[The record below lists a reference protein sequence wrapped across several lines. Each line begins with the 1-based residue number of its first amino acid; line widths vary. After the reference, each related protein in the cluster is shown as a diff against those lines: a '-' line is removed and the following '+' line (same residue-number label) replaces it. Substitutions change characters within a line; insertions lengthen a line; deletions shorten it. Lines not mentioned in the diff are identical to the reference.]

1 MKTRLF
7 IIAIVAISLLSFK
20 LISSSK
26 AHKDASKGDTKA
38 HSGFAMQD
46 SNQF

>member
-1 MKTRLF
+1 MKTRL
-7 IIAIVAISLLSFK
+7 IVIALVAVSLLSFK

-26 AHKDASKGDTKA
+26 NHKEAAKQEEKA

>member
-1 MKTRLF
+1 MKTKLF
-7 IIAIVAISLLSFK
+7 VIAIVALSLLSFK
-20 LISSSK
+20 LISSTKS
-26 AHKDASKGDTKA
+26 HKEAAKQEQKA

>member
-1 MKTRLF
+1 MKTKLF
-7 IIAIVAISLLSFK
+7 VIAIVALSLVSFK
-20 LISSSK
+20 LISSK
-26 AHKDASKGDTKA
+26 GHKDTSKQEAKA